1 MRDVIESIF
10 EAKTLYP
17 RSFIFRQRENRKKID
32 TTAHFD
38 PASKKWVVHRQQGYN
53 IKDYEF
59 ISQHTLD
66 PISAVYL
73 ARSLDFKVG
82 DTLRMEVFGGNSRYL
97 VLLDILGMEPV
108 STRTGLFEAYRIV
121 PRVMN
126 LTSSGYAGRVRQAT
140 VWLSADERRR
150 LLRMVSQVFI
160 GYVSIDLVEGKS

>member
-32 TTAHFD
+32 TTAYFD

-82 DTLRMEVFGGNSRYL
+82 DTLRMEVL
-97 VLLDILGMEPV
+97 
-108 STRTGLFEAYRIV
+108 EATAAIW
-121 PRVMN
+121 
-126 LTSSGYAGRVRQAT
+126 SS
-140 VWLSADERRR
+140 WIFSEW
-150 LLRMVSQVFI
+150 SW
-160 GYVSIDLVEGKS
+160 